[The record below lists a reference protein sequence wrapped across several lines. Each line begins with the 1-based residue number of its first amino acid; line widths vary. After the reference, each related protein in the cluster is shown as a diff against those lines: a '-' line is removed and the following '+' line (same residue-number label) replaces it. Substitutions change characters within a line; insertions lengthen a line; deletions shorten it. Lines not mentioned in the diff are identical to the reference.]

1 MCTALVLLLL
11 SGENVDNININ
22 IWNYKTGGA
31 ELKYNYKPRCKIFY
45 IWQHKSRT
53 KHSTLNQENTGIAF
67 LYHIEKEY
75 FLTILTFEEIIY
87 IHSFKKSY
95 PCQWTKLFTCPV
107 LKMNRCDQKA
117 KSKWP
122 KCIKYS
128 W

>member
-87 IHSFKKSY
+87 FHFKNLILANGQNYS
-95 PCQWTKLFTCPV
+95 PV
-107 LKMNRCDQKA
+107 LFSKWIDVIKKQKA
-117 KSKWP
+117 NDQNV
-122 KCIKYS
+122 
-128 W
+128 